1 MWGRGEKL
9 NIERNDSQSG
19 VGDSVKRFQNFFFFF
34 FPPVFRLMW
43 HPVVVDC
50 DTLTSPSPS

>member
-19 VGDSVKRFQNFFFFF
+19 VGDSVKRFQIFFFFFF
-34 FPPVFRLMW
+34 FPQCL
-43 HPVVVDC
+43 DLC
-50 DTLTSPSPS
+50 GIL